1 VSVITPHILLRTI
14 SKRTPVSTK
23 RTNMGK
29 ESKKRCRKLTIFKT
43 TRYEDPN
50 SEFRK
55 EMNAN
60 KKAQDLDLSKV

>member
-1 VSVITPHILLRTI
+1 
-14 SKRTPVSTK
+14 
-23 RTNMGK
+23 MGK